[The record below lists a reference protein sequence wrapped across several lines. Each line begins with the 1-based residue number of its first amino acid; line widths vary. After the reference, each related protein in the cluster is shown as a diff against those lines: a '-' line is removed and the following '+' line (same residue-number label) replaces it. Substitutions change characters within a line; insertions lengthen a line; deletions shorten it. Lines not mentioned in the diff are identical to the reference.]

1 MTWCPPNEPPKPTK
15 KLPVLAEKVESFVS
29 TSSLSASCYVWPIKN
44 SKGTNAIM
52 QICKRCAFDQQTVEY
67 VLGCFR
73 SRAPP
78 PHPHVHPLHLH
89 CRCVHMQDRMQG
101 QTGAY
106 LCSNDLQHR
115 VLQSSEISPD
125 KQTKNSKSKSK
136 SKKTSGDNRTGDFFL
151 PLLFLALLMLAVVCF
166 WHLTRLE
173 AKARVHARASTYC
186 CAIAGSSLRTS
197 LMLMIKRS

>member
-78 PHPHVHPLHLH
+78 PT
-89 CRCVHMQDRMQG
+89 HMSILFIYTADVCTCKIG
-101 QTGAY
+101 CKVKLAPTCAATTSSIGFCKVLKSAQT
-106 LCSNDLQHR
+106 
-115 VLQSSEISPD
+115 
-125 KQTKNSKSKSK
+125 
-136 SKKTSGDNRTGDFFL
+136 NRQ
-151 PLLFLALLMLAVVCF
+151 
-166 WHLTRLE
+166 
-173 AKARVHARASTYC
+173 KIARARARARKLLVT
-186 CAIAGSSLRTS
+186 IGRVISSCLS
-197 LMLMIKRS
+197 SFLLC